1 MRRVV
6 ITGMGGLTALGHDW
20 PIIRANLKA
29 RRSGVSYLPE
39 LERYQGLRTRLGARV
54 AKFEVPAHYDRKVTR
69 SMGPVA
75 LMSTLS
81 AERALQDAGLLGNDI
96 LKSGH
101 TGIAHGASAGSAQ
114 SVVAFGSLDVFH
126 KVRGV
131 TSNTYVQMMSHT
143 GAVNIGMLLGI
154 TGRVIPSSSAC
165 TSGSQAIGFAYETI
179 KHGQQTV
186 MIAGGGEE
194 LSIGPIAMFDTMYG
208 ASTRNNAP
216 HTTPRPF
223 DRDRDGLVLGE
234 GAVSLILEDLEYA
247 SARGARIYAEIT
259 GFGTNSDGAHMTQ
272 PRTETMVQV
281 MRLALT
287 DADITPDD
295 IGYVSAHGTATN
307 RGDLTESLA
316 TRKVFERRVPI
327 SSLKS
332 YFGHTLGACGALE
345 SWLPIEMMRE
355 NWFAPTINLDNLD
368 PACADLDYL
377 VGEGRAIET
386 DYVMNNNFAFGGI
399 NTSLIFKRWRGR

>member
-1 MRRVV
+1 MRRVAV
-6 ITGMGGLTALGHDW
+6 TGMGGITALGHDW
-20 PIIRANLKA
+20 TSIRAKLKA
-29 RRSGVSYLPE
+29 LQSGVQYWKHLDAYE
-39 LERYQGLRTRLGARV
+39 GLDTRLGAPV
-54 AKFEVPAHYDRKVTR
+54 EPYTTPAHYNRKMLR

-75 LMSTLS
+75 VMTALS
-81 AERALQDAGLLGNDI
+81 AEQALAQAGLLGHPI
-96 LKSGH
+96 LTSGKA
-101 TGIAHGASAGSAQ
+101 GIAHGASAGSAQ
-114 SVVAFGSLDVFH
+114 AVVAFGKLDVTH

-143 GAVNIGMLLGI
+143 GAVNIGMLLGV

-165 TSGSQAIGFAYETI
+165 TSGSQALGYAYEAI
-179 KHGQQTV
+179 QHGKQTV

-208 ASTRNNAP
+208 ASLRNAEP

-223 DRDRDGLVLGE
+223 DRDRDGIVIGE
-234 GAVSLILEDLEYA
+234 GAVTLILEELEHA
-247 SARGARIYAEIT
+247 QRRGAAILAELV

-272 PRTETMVQV
+272 PLQETMVQA
-281 MRLALT
+281 MQLALE
-287 DADITPDD
+287 DAGLPADA
-295 IGYVSAHGTATN
+295 IGYVSAHGTATPV
-307 RGDLTESLA
+307 GDVAETLA
-316 TRKVFERRVPI
+316 TREVFGRRVPI

-355 NWFAPTINLDNLD
+355 GWFAPTLNLDNLD

-377 VGEGRAIET
+377 TGEGRALDVE
-386 DYVMNNNFAFGGI
+386 YLMNNNFAFGGI
-399 NTSLIFKRWRGR
+399 NTSLIFKRWRS

>member
-1 MRRVV
+1 MARVV

-20 PIIRANLKA
+20 PSIRANLKA

-39 LERYQGLRTRLGARV
+39 LDEYQGLRTRLGSRV

-69 SMGPVA
+69 SMSPVG

-81 AERALQDAGLLGNDI
+81 AERALQDAGLLGDPI
-96 LKSGH
+96 LKSGRA
-101 TGIAHGASAGSAQ
+101 GIAHGASAGGAQ
-114 SVVAFGSLDVFH
+114 SIVAFGSLDVF
-126 KVRGV
+126 KKIRGV

-143 GAVNIGMLLGI
+143 GAVNIGMLLGV

-179 KHGQQTV
+179 KSGKQTL

-194 LSIGPIAMFDTMYG
+194 LSVGPIAMFDTMYG
-208 ASTRNNAP
+208 ASTRNDVP

-223 DRDRDGLVLGE
+223 DRDRDGLVIGE
-234 GAVSLILEDLEYA
+234 GAVTLILEDLEHA
-247 SARGARIYAEIT
+247 QARGARIYAEIV
-259 GFGTNSDGAHMTQ
+259 GFGTNSDGSHMTQ
-272 PRTETMVQV
+272 PQAETMIQS
-281 MRLALT
+281 MRLALE
-287 DADITPDD
+287 DAALSPEV
-295 IGYVSAHGTATN
+295 IGYVSAHGTATD
-307 RGDLTESLA
+307 RGDVSESLA
-316 TRKVFERRVPI
+316 TREVFGRRVAI

-355 NWFAPTINLDNLD
+355 DWFAPTINLDNLD

-377 VGEGRAIET
+377 TGDGRAIET
-386 DYVMNNNFAFGGI
+386 EYVMNNNFAFGGI
-399 NTSLIFKRWRGR
+399 NTSLIFRRWSKG

>member
-20 PIIRANLKA
+20 PTIRAALMA

-39 LERYQGLRTRLGARV
+39 LDSYEGLRTRLGSRL
-54 AKFEVPAHYDRKVTR
+54 AKYDVPAHYDRKLLR

-75 LMSTLS
+75 VTTAIS
-81 AERALQDAGLLGNDI
+81 AENALQEAGLLGHPV
-96 LKSGH
+96 LRSGR
-101 TGIAHGASAGSAQ
+101 TGIAHGASAGSADAIL
-114 SVVAFGSLDVFH
+114 SFGKLEMSH
-126 KVRGV
+126 KIRGV
-131 TSNTYVQMMSHT
+131 TSSTYVQMMSHT

-179 KHGQQTV
+179 QQGKQTV
-186 MIAGGGEE
+186 MIAGGAEE
-194 LSIGPIAMFDTMYG
+194 LSVGPIAVFDTMYG
-208 ASTRNNAP
+208 ASTRNEAP

-223 DRDRDGLVLGE
+223 DRDRDGLVIGE
-234 GAVSLILEDLEYA
+234 GAVTLILEDLEH
-247 SARGARIYAEIT
+247 ARGRGAHIHAELV

-272 PRTETMVQV
+272 PLSGNMVQA
-281 MRLALT
+281 MRLALE
-287 DADITPDD
+287 DAGISPDV
-295 IGYVSAHGTATN
+295 IGYVNAHGTATE
-307 RGDLTESLA
+307 RGDIAESQA
-316 TRKVFERRVPI
+316 TREVFGRPVAI

-355 NWFAPTINLDNLD
+355 GWFAPTINLDNLD

-377 VGEGRAIET
+377 TGEGRSIET
-386 DYVMNNNFAFGGI
+386 EYVMNNNFAFGGI
-399 NTSLIFKRWRGR
+399 NTSLIFRRWRD

>member
-20 PIIRANLKA
+20 PAIRTNLKQ

-39 LERYQGLRTRLGARV
+39 LDGYEGLRTRLGSRV
-54 AKFEVPAHYDRKVTR
+54 AHYDVPAHYDRKLLR

-75 LMSTLS
+75 IMSTLS
-81 AERALQDAGLLGNDI
+81 AEHALQDAGLAGHPI
-96 LKSGH
+96 LKSGR
-101 TGIAHGASAGSAQ
+101 TGIAHGASAGSADA
-114 SVVAFGSLDVFH
+114 VLAFGKLEISH

-143 GAVNIGMLLGI
+143 GAVNIGMLLGV

-165 TSGSQAIGFAYETI
+165 TSGSQAIGYAYETI
-179 KHGQQTV
+179 QQGKQTV

-194 LSIGPIAMFDTMYG
+194 LSVGPIAMFDTMYG
-208 ASTRNNAP
+208 ASTRNDAP

-223 DRDRDGLVLGE
+223 DRDRDGLVIGE
-234 GAVSLILEDLEYA
+234 GAVTLILEELEHA
-247 SARGARIYAEIT
+247 KQRGARIHAELV

-272 PRTETMVQV
+272 PLTETMVQA
-281 MRLALT
+281 MRLALD
-287 DADITPDD
+287 DADISADA
-295 IGYVSAHGTATN
+295 IGYVNAHGTATDK
-307 RGDLTESLA
+307 GDVAESQA
-316 TRKVFERRVPI
+316 TRQVFGRSVAI

-345 SWLPIEMMRE
+345 SWLPIAMMRE
-355 NWFAPTINLDNLD
+355 GWFAPTLNLDNLD
-368 PACADLDYL
+368 PACAELDYL
-377 VGEGRAIET
+377 TGDGREIET
-386 DYVMNNNFAFGGI
+386 EYVMNNNFAFGGI
-399 NTSLIFKRWRGR
+399 NTSLIFKRWS